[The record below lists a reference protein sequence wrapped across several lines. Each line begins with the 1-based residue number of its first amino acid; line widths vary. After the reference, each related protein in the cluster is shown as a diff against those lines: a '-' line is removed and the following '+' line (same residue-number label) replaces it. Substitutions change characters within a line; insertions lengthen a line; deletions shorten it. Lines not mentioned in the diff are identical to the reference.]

1 MSGTALL
8 LDAYSVLAQ
17 GDIKISPKPPPESGR
32 LLNIVNYI
40 SWLAMLAG
48 IASLIYAGGKF
59 GWERFHG
66 GALESPKIVLGALV
80 GGILST
86 SAGGIMNAIVT
97 GGG

>member
-1 MSGTALL
+1 MSATALL
-8 LDAYSVLAQ
+8 MDAYPLLAQ
-17 GDIKISPKPPPESGR
+17 GGITISPKAPPESER
-32 LLNIVNYI
+32 LLNIVRYI
-40 SWLAMLAG
+40 SWLAMVAG